1 MRLLLTFA
9 RAYPWRSGMTLV
21 ALLLGGLAE
30 GVGVSTLLPILS
42 TAIDADS
49 ESTGFIP
56 DALAAL
62 GIAPSLGPL
71 LGIMVTGIV
80 IKSALVLLA
89 QRQVG
94 YTIAHIATD
103 LRLDLIRALL
113 DARWEYH
120 LGQRIG
126 GLANAAGT
134 EVMRASQSYYHG
146 ARSVAYAI
154 QSIVYIGVAIA
165 VSWQAAVV
173 CLGFGLL
180 LMYAFS
186 RLVSVTHKAGQS
198 QTVLLKSVLSRL
210 TDSLASVKP
219 IKAMGRENLMGP
231 ILELET
237 KELNTALR
245 REVLSKE
252 VMRAVQ
258 EPTIAALVAVALY
271 VALIRW
277 TVSPAIVM
285 TLVFLLARALF
296 QLALVQRTYQSMV
309 VGESAYWS
317 LQSTIKAARDAR
329 EVATGLRKPRLRQ
342 QIRMEQVSFAY
353 GESAILT
360 DVSLSIPAGSFAA
373 ITGRSGSGKTTI
385 VDLISGLLQPDSGQI
400 WIDDTSLEEVDL
412 HAWRSMIGYVPQ
424 ETGLLHDSVL
434 NNVTLGDPRL
444 TEQDVEA
451 ALRAAGAWQF
461 VASLPDGLNS
471 VVGERGAMLSGGQ
484 RQRIVIARAL
494 VHKPA
499 LLILDEATSALDH
512 EVERDIHQALNELR
526 SQMTILSISHRPNI
540 ETLADHVYRLEAG
553 TLTLATTRNLARSR
567 SR

>member
-9 RAYPWRSGMTLV
+9 RAYPWRSGTTLV

-49 ESTGFIP
+49 ESTGLIP

-80 IKSALVLLA
+80 IKSVLVLLA

-154 QSIVYIGVAIA
+154 QSIVYIGVALA

-237 KELNTALR
+237 KDLNTALQ

-271 VALIRW
+271 VALVRW

-317 LQSTIKAARDAR
+317 LQSTITAARDAR
-329 EVATGLRKPRLRQ
+329 EVATGMRKPRLRQ

-360 DVSLSIPAGSFAA
+360 DVSLIIPAGSFAA

-385 VDLISGLLQPDSGQI
+385 VDLISGLLRPDSGQI

-499 LLILDEATSALDH
+499 LLILDEATSALDQ

-526 SQMTILSISHRPNI
+526 SQMTILSISHRPNLGA
-540 ETLADHVYRLEAG
+540 LADRVYHLEAG
-553 TLTLATTRNLARSR
+553 TLTLATTRNRARSQ
-567 SR
+567 SQ

>member
-49 ESTGFIP
+49 ESTGLIP

-80 IKSALVLLA
+80 IKSVLVLLA

-103 LRLDLIRALL
+103 LRLDLIRTLL

-173 CLGFGLL
+173 CLGLGLL

-237 KELNTALR
+237 KELNTALQ

-271 VALIRW
+271 VALVRW

-317 LQSTIKAARDAR
+317 LRSTITAAQDAR
-329 EVATGLRKPRLRQ
+329 EVATGIRKPGLRQ

-360 DVSLSIPAGSFAA
+360 DVSLIIPAGSFAA

-434 NNVTLGDPRL
+434 NNVTLGDPGL
-444 TEQDVEA
+444 TEHDVEA

-499 LLILDEATSALDH
+499 LLILDEATSALDQ

-526 SQMTILSISHRPNI
+526 SQMTLLSISHRPNL
-540 ETLADHVYRLEAG
+540 EALADRVYHLEAG

-567 SR
+567 SQ

>member
-9 RAYPWRSGMTLV
+9 RAYPYRSGVTLF

-42 TAIDADS
+42 TAIDAGG
-49 ESTGFIP
+49 ESAGFIP

-62 GIAPSLGPL
+62 GITPSLGPL
-71 LGIMVTGIV
+71 LGIMVTGIIV
-80 IKSALVLLA
+80 KSVLVLLA

-120 LGQRIG
+120 LRQRVG

-146 ARSVAYAI
+146 ARSVAYGI
-154 QSIVYIGVAIA
+154 QSLVYVAVAVA
-165 VSWQAAVV
+165 VSWQATIV
-173 CLGFGLL
+173 CLGVGLV

-186 RLVSVTHKAGQS
+186 RLVSLTRKAGES

-210 TDSLASVKP
+210 TDGLASVKP
-219 IKAMGRENLMGP
+219 IKAMARENLMGP
-231 ILELET
+231 MLELET
-237 KELNTALR
+237 KDLNTALR

-252 VMRAVQ
+252 IMRAVQ
-258 EPTIAALVAVALY
+258 EPAIAALVAVALY
-271 VALIRW
+271 VALVQW

-285 TLVFLLARALF
+285 ALVFLLARALF
-296 QLALVQRTYQSMV
+296 QLALVQRTYQNMV
-309 VGESAYWS
+309 AGESAYWS
-317 LQSTIKAARDAR
+317 LQRTIEIARDAR
-329 EVATGLRKPRLRQ
+329 EIATGTREPELRR
-342 QIRMEQVSFAY
+342 QIRMEHVSFAY
-353 GESAILT
+353 GDSAILK
-360 DVSLSIPAGSFAA
+360 DVSLTIPAGSFCA

-385 VDLISGLLQPDSGQI
+385 VDLVSGLLRPDRGQI
-400 WIDDTSLEEVDL
+400 WIDEMPLEQVDMRT
-412 HAWRSMIGYVPQ
+412 WRSMIGYVPQ

-434 NNVTLGDPRL
+434 NNVTLGDPAL
-444 TEQDVEA
+444 TPRHVED
-451 ALRAAGAWQF
+451 ALRAAGAWEF
-461 VASLPDGLNS
+461 VAGLPDGLDS
-471 VVGERGAMLSGGQ
+471 LVGERGAMLSGGQ

-499 LLILDEATSALDH
+499 LLILDEATSALDQ
-512 EVERDIHQALNELR
+512 EVERDIHGALKKLR
-526 SQMTILSISHRPNI
+526 KQMTILSISHRPNI
-540 ETLADHVYRLEAG
+540 EALADHVYHLDEG
-553 TLTLATTRNLARSR
+553 IIQPATVHSPARSR
-567 SR
+567 FR